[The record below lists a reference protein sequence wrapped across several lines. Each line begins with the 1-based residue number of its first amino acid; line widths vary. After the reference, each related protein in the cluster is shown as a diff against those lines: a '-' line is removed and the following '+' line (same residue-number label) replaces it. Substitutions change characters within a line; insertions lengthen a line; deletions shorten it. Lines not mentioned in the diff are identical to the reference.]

1 MNPTPFEPPATGEPD
16 DLAEFAGE
24 LRSALPDP
32 PFRAEFAAR
41 LAEMG
46 SATWSVGISL
56 RRNPV
61 LRAAA
66 FLLIL
71 TVSAVPVTALVQL
84 LAWPRSDPPI
94 LHFEAPLP
102 RPEHQGDPGL
112 LRAVPPPIPEPRL
125 VEETWNEDWAR
136 AVEGENRRKQ
146 AVLSWQ
152 ARFPLPR
159 NRRPLVS
166 LPSGGLPSGARRGLE
181 IRLGLRTA
189 SRAPWITDWKA
200 ASAPDLWGELQRRL
214 ALGENEAPR
223 AALAARVRDLWNRR
237 APGDRGWLGG
247 WIALLDGPGDSESLP
262 LPAAGGEA
270 WRVFWEAVPWR
281 PPFLSP
287 PGSSATL
294 R

>member
-1 MNPTPFEPPATGEPD
+1 MKPRPSQPPADRVPD
-16 DLAEFAGE
+16 DLPEFARE
-24 LRSALPDP
+24 LRAVLPDP
-32 PFRAEFAAR
+32 VCRPEFAAR
-41 LAEMG
+41 LAGMEPA
-46 SATWSVGISL
+46 SWSVRISL
-56 RRNPV
+56 QRNPV

-84 LAWPRSDPPI
+84 LAWPRKTPPI

-102 RPEHQGDPGL
+102 RSEPQPDPGPL
-112 LRAVPPPIPEPRL
+112 YAVAPRTPEPDL
-125 VEETWNEDWAR
+125 VEETWGKDWAR

-152 ARFPLPR
+152 ARFPLAPD
-159 NRRPLVS
+159 RRPAAA
-166 LPSGGLPSGARRGLE
+166 LPSDGLPAGARQGLE

-189 SRAPWITDWKA
+189 GGVPRITDWKA
-200 ASAPDLWGELQRRL
+200 ASSPDLWGELQRRL
-214 ALGENEAPR
+214 ARGESGVPR
-223 AALAARVRDLWNRR
+223 DSLAGRVQELWNRR
-237 APGDRGWLGG
+237 TPGSRAWLGG
-247 WIALLDGPGDSESLP
+247 WMALLEGSEEAGLLP
-262 LPAAGGEA
+262 LPSAGGEA

-287 PGSSATL
+287 ADSRAVL